1 MSEYKFLTDR
11 KPILWINE
19 NRKSFSLEYMT
30 IDEKKLEEAEI
41 RLEKFA
47 PLMEKL
53 FPETEITNGIIESK
67 LTKIEN
73 MEKSFKLNNGFKGS
87 LYLKEDNNLP
97 IAGSVKA
104 RGGIYEVL
112 KHAEDIALE
121 NGVLKEKDSYMKL
134 GKDDAKKLFSKYKI
148 QVGSTGNLGLSI
160 GIISAKLGFE
170 VIVHMSEDAKQWK
183 KDLLREKGVNVK
195 EYSGD
200 YGKAVEEGRPLS
212 DNDSTS
218 YFVDDENSIDLFLG
232 YTVAASRIS
241 KQLEKQNILVNK
253 NHPLFVYLPCGVG
266 GAPGGIGYGLKRL
279 YGDNVHI
286 FFIEPIESPC
296 MLLSI
301 CSQKHEKIS
310 VQDIG
315 LTGKTEADG
324 LAVGRSSGLISRLM
338 TPLISG
344 VFTVED
350 RVLEKYMR
358 ELWNKENIF
367 LEPSGCSSLEGPLKL
382 FKYDEGRKYL
392 TDNGLVDYIDN
403 STHIAWG
410 TGGNLVPES
419 IREKILYE

>member
-1 MSEYKFLTDR
+1 MDEYEFLTSR

-19 NRKSFSLEYMT
+19 SKKSFNQKYMT
-30 IDEKKLEEAEI
+30 IEDTKLEEAEK

-47 PLMEKL
+47 PLIETL
-53 FPETEITNGIIESK
+53 FPETKKTHGIIESK
-67 LTKIEN
+67 LTKLDN
-73 MEKSFKLNNGFKGS
+73 MENHFKASDNFKGN

-112 KHAEDIALE
+112 KHAEDIAFEKGL
-121 NGVLKEKDSYMKL
+121 LKDGDSYIKL
-134 GKDDAKKLFSKYKI
+134 GGSEARNLFSNYKI

-200 YGKAVEEGRPLS
+200 YGKAVEEGRALS
-212 DNDSTS
+212 DSDSTS
-218 YFVDDENSIDLFLG
+218 YFIDDENSIDLFLG
-232 YTVAASRIS
+232 YTVAASRLRT
-241 KQLEKQNILVNK
+241 QLEEKNIIVDEK
-253 NHPLFVYLPCGVG
+253 HPLFLYLPCGVG

-301 CSQKHEKIS
+301 YSQKHETIS

-324 LAVGRSSGLISRLM
+324 LAVGRASGLISKLM

-350 RVLEKYMR
+350 RVLEIYMR
-358 ELWNKENIF
+358 DLWNNEKIF
-367 LEPSGCSSLEGPLKL
+367 LEPSGCSSFEGPLKL
-382 FKYDEGRKYL
+382 FKYNEGRKYL
-392 TDNGLVDYIDN
+392 IENGLLDYMDN

-419 IREKILYE
+419 IRAEILY